1 MNKLLAGA
9 IRFLNGFVAVIF
21 VIVGFVVGNVFSDRF
36 SDVPPGAA
44 SLTILGAVMGF
55 MVAVIACGLLALFIE
70 MRTELIKIR
79 EILEKQRPTT

>member
-44 SLTILGAVMGF
+44 RLTILGAVMGF